1 MTGNQLLIVVTRA
14 QKKKSLV
21 SLMVRVPPTEQD
33 RAGWAEVATAAE
45 EESLVQ
51 TKANHGRKGNL
62 RMVKMERV
70 QLEVNAP
77 LEEGGE
83 EEEVEEEHK
92 EDQAPTGN
100 QRSLLTVTS
109 DLF

>member
-21 SLMVRVPPTEQD
+21 GLLVRVPPKEQD
-33 RAGWAEVATAAE
+33 RAGRAEVGTAAE

-51 TKANHGRKGNL
+51 TKANYGLKDNL
-62 RMVKMERV
+62 RMVKVERV
-70 QLEVNAP
+70 QLELSAP
-77 LEEGGE
+77 LEECGE

-92 EDQAPTGN
+92 EDQAQTGN
-100 QRSLLTVTS
+100 QRSLLMVTN
-109 DLF
+109 FFK